1 MAYIASTGMGWYT
14 QVCGVVKCMKESLLL
29 SVNGAIMSEDLVE
42 RLADKLKQR
51 NTNVIESEGSARSE
65 DLGNLTC
72 KHFNKK

>member
-1 MAYIASTGMGWYT
+1 MAHIASTGMEWYR

-51 NTNVIESEGSARSE
+51 NTHVIESESSARSE
-65 DLGNLTC
+65 GLGNLTC